1 MNSITLENRRFYI
14 DYRNQLSSK
23 SYNTLSSIYKWLL
36 IGFLAIGSLML
47 FLFMD
52 KSLFHAKIL
61 RSEVAKYPLEFLFN
75 FENTQFR
82 QMNATIILR
91 FSPLIFVFLY
101 SIFKNYKNINTQKE
115 QINKYATFYV
125 LYFALAL
132 ISLFL
137 LFFYIDYSS
146 QSTRT
151 IDIKNLTPE
160 QLNQLDSSKIDPN
173 TGIFTDTITTSVP
186 YGAKD
191 VMYLFLILIPL
202 FLVNLSFEI
211 YNHIY
216 KRKSEPVLYSSYS
229 SLIIQLVSQFILLT
243 FILINIF
250 LWRNG
255 NAETNKYPNTYLF
268 DENKYF
274 EGLENIFNQKSTSN
288 LFIVIAIFLFIG
300 ISLFGAN
307 IKKVYKVSEKNLL
320 QSNSKDKY
328 VLNITLFVF
337 LLLAFFKVMTIKIRT
352 NVIGESEIYNYFY
365 LLFIF
370 SAIIVGII
378 YFIVVHF
385 NKRVNKNSTV
395 FAIYMTLTQ
404 LILWTLLVI
413 SVFVIES
420 SNQYVY
426 NIFVVGIVSILIY
439 IHFIVSNKGINKWI
453 SGFLR
458 LSISLQTLLMFTFAL
473 NQVLVAQNNFVL
485 VSVPTP
491 ISIIKIITII
501 NFALLLGFFMC
512 SIVYIFITLQKIESL
527 SNYVKKGVK

>member
-1 MNSITLENRRFYI
+1 MNSTTLENRRFYI

-151 IDIKNLTPE
+151 IDTKKLTPE
-160 QLNQLDSSKIDPN
+160 QLSQLDSNKIDPN

-216 KRKSEPVLYSSYS
+216 KRRSEPVLYSSYS

-337 LLLAFFKVMTIKIRT
+337 LLLKLSLKLW
-352 NVIGESEIYNYFY
+352 
-365 LLFIF
+365 LL
-370 SAIIVGII
+370 
-378 YFIVVHF
+378 
-385 NKRVNKNSTV
+385 KLEQ
-395 FAIYMTLTQ
+395 M
-404 LILWTLLVI
+404 
-413 SVFVIES
+413 
-420 SNQYVY
+420 
-426 NIFVVGIVSILIY
+426 
-439 IHFIVSNKGINKWI
+439 
-453 SGFLR
+453 
-458 LSISLQTLLMFTFAL
+458 
-473 NQVLVAQNNFVL
+473 
-485 VSVPTP
+485 
-491 ISIIKIITII
+491 
-501 NFALLLGFFMC
+501 
-512 SIVYIFITLQKIESL
+512 
-527 SNYVKKGVK
+527 